1 MSGLPEGYRV
11 RPYTPDDS
19 GAVAE
24 FFNRVEQE
32 PESADSLRSRF
43 EKYPSTMAVQRLI
56 VEHAGMPVAY
66 GHSVA
71 LHEAGGT
78 QPLVFIIRADVVP
91 AHEGRGI
98 GRHLFS
104 LNESFAR
111 EKGAAWLMSKVRDD
125 LERGRRF
132 LEQLG
137 YRQEQHLYGVI
148 LDLEGWDQ
156 PLVLPEGIEIKSWA
170 DYPDDAANR
179 RKLYE
184 CTIAADA
191 DTPGIELWGLVEYD
205 DWDKYTFE
213 SRWFRPEGCL
223 IAVDERGDWIGVSVA
238 GPTDEENVSTDFT
251 GVVRSHRGQGI
262 ARALKVKGAQW
273 AKSIGAKR
281 IHTYNDDRNGA
292 MRHINFDLGFQPQT
306 GWRMMRKDP

>member
-1 MSGLPEGYRV
+1 MAGLPEGYRV
-11 RPYTPDDS
+11 RPYSPDDA
-19 GAVAE
+19 GKVAE

-32 PESADSLRSRF
+32 PENADSLRSRF
-43 EKYPSTMAVQRLI
+43 EKYPSTMATQRLI
-56 VEHAGMPVAY
+56 VEKDGAPIAY
-66 GHSVA
+66 GHGVA

-78 QPLVFIIRADVVP
+78 QPLVFIIRADVVRE
-91 AHEGRGI
+91 HEGRGI
-98 GRHLFS
+98 GQHLFA

-111 EKGAAWLMSKVRDD
+111 QNGAAWLMSKVRDD
-125 LERGRRF
+125 LDRERRF
-132 LEQLG
+132 LEQLS

-148 LDLEGWDQ
+148 LDLDAWDQ
-156 PLVLPEGIEIKSWA
+156 PLLTPKGIVIKSWA
-170 DYPDDAANR
+170 DFPDDTAHR

-205 DWDKYTFE
+205 DWSKYTFE
-213 SRWFRPEGCL
+213 SRWFRAEGCL
-223 IAVDERGDWIGVSVA
+223 IAIDESGEWVGVSVA
-238 GPTDEENVSTDFT
+238 GPTDEDNVSTDFT

-262 ARALKVKGAQW
+262 ARALKVKGAHW

-281 IHTYNDDRNGA
+281 IHTYNDDRNGP